1 MSNLTA
7 LRDAVAN
14 ARTIANEYSDE
25 YDWKGLSATRQVFG
39 AEKFAWHVSFSLAD
53 FMTHISDSDMR
64 DRSDDELADEIWS
77 CWDTD
82 WDDLQSET
90 PVGDFRVGSSD
101 FKQRD
106 IEIEYDV
113 VSCPSGVA
121 VFYPH

>member
-1 MSNLTA
+1 MSLLNNSVTNLAA
-7 LRDAVAN
+7 LRAAVAK
-14 ARTIANEYSDE
+14 ARTIANEHSDE

-39 AEKFAWHVSFSLAD
+39 SGEFAWHVSFGVAD
-53 FMTHISDSDMR
+53 FMTHISDSDVR

-82 WDDLQSET
+82 WDDLHIEA

-106 IEIEYDV
+106 SEYWEL
-113 VSCPSGVA
+113 
-121 VFYPH
+121 